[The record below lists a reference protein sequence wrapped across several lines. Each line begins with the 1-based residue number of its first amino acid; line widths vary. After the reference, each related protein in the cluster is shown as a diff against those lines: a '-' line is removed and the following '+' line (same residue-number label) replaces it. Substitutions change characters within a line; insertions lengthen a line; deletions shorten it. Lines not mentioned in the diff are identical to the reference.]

1 MRLMML
7 LTLTIAVLILT
18 SCSEILLLSSIGGTV
33 VSQSPA
39 IKAYNGI
46 DAITIMNTKKDIKK
60 HAYDKIKK
68 LDRDRGTNLA
78 TGISLDLSDDGQ
90 PSDDSRREGGAF

>member
-1 MRLMML
+1 ML

-18 SCSEILLLSSIGGTV
+18 SCSEVLLLSSMGGAV

-46 DAITIMNTKKDIKK
+46 DAITIMKTDKDIKK
-60 HAYDKIKK
+60 HAYEK
-68 LDRDRGTNLA
+68 LK
-78 TGISLDLSDDGQ
+78 
-90 PSDDSRREGGAF
+90 GAKDE

>member
-1 MRLMML
+1 MML

-18 SCSEILLLSSIGGTV
+18 SCSEVLLLSSIGGTV

-46 DAITIMNTKKDIKK
+46 DAITIMKTDKDIKK
-60 HAYDKIKK
+60 HAYDKLKGDKK
-68 LDRDRGTNLA
+68 
-78 TGISLDLSDDGQ
+78 
-90 PSDDSRREGGAF
+90 